1 MLIHSHI
8 NGMVDLSIVFC
19 KRLPG
24 RVHWVPTASWKLATS
39 VQRIWN
45 HDFFTPLMA
54 IIPWNPAKQT
64 GKQWKTPPRPLA
76 WTMPAISSYIQL
88 CQLCHTVKEWTAR
101 DLLTWKCEKK
111 WHATGPAA
119 STDIHWPLVS
129 LRLRPF
135 QKIIFR
141 ETGLLGPLWIQ
152 EVAKWL
158 ILINA
163 TELTSGWVSFSA
175 LPFFFKKKQ
184 TTQMM
189 HGLIYI
195 YITLFK
201 MHVYVYIYI

>member
-1 MLIHSHI
+1 
-8 NGMVDLSIVFC
+8 MVDLSIVFC

-111 WHATGPAA
+111 MTRHWPSCIHWYPLATG
-119 STDIHWPLVS
+119 
-129 LRLRPF
+129 
-135 QKIIFR
+135 
-141 ETGLLGPLWIQ
+141 
-152 EVAKWL
+152 
-158 ILINA
+158 
-163 TELTSGWVSFSA
+163 
-175 LPFFFKKKQ
+175 FFKAPTIPKNHLQ
-184 TTQMM
+184 RDRSPWTTLDPGGGQVADS
-189 HGLIYI
+189 HQCHWTDLGLSVVLSIAV
-195 YITLFK
+195 FF
-201 MHVYVYIYI
+201 